1 MSTETK
7 IRPHDRAES
16 FHSAI
21 NEQNVFVFF
30 YQGPKT
36 LGVQSDLKHHREV
49 SRLWQRRQRSSGG
62 VAGTVILGGLTNN
75 VHRVEQSCSSLWCQQ
90 NYNNHWK
97 PDCLTY
103 TNSRSVFDKRIHVW
117 VFSVECR
124 KRWSMSLG
132 DNTVLHLLPTLGC
145 TMEVKQAN
153 CLHVTLQFHD
163 VWQLTFT
170 DLQRP
175 HCSDHDWKSAV
186 VTSQDFFF
194 GFSGTLMSD
203 KRRGDWQESC
213 DLFIPQITVS
223 LKRQKEN
230 LLSSL
235 N

>member
-97 PDCLTY
+97 PLTVSHTPTAEVYLTNGYMSIFSWVPKKMVHESGWQHCVTSTAHTGLYNGGETSQLPPCYPTVSRCLTIDFHWP
-103 TNSRSVFDKRIHVW
+103 TKTPLFWPWLKVS
-117 VFSVECR
+117 CR
-124 KRWSMSLG
+124 DFTGLFFW
-132 DNTVLHLLPTLGC
+132 LLRDI
-145 TMEVKQAN
+145 
-153 CLHVTLQFHD
+153 D
-163 VWQLTFT
+163 VW
-170 DLQRP
+170 
-175 HCSDHDWKSAV
+175 
-186 VTSQDFFF
+186 
-194 GFSGTLMSD
+194 
-203 KRRGDWQESC
+203 
-213 DLFIPQITVS
+213 
-223 LKRQKEN
+223 
-230 LLSSL
+230 
-235 N
+235 

>member
-97 PDCLTY
+97 PLTVSHTPTAEVYLTNGYMYEYFQLSAEKDGPWVWVTTLCYIYCPHWVVQWRWNKPIASMLPYSFTMFDNWLSLTY
-103 TNSRSVFDKRIHVW
+103 KDPI
-117 VFSVECR
+117 
-124 KRWSMSLG
+124 
-132 DNTVLHLLPTLGC
+132 VL
-145 TMEVKQAN
+145 TMTESQLSWLHRTFFLASQGHW
-153 CLHVTLQFHD
+153 CLIRGEGTEKNHVT
-163 VWQLTFT
+163 
-170 DLQRP
+170 
-175 HCSDHDWKSAV
+175 
-186 VTSQDFFF
+186 
-194 GFSGTLMSD
+194 
-203 KRRGDWQESC
+203 
-213 DLFIPQITVS
+213 
-223 LKRQKEN
+223 
-230 LLSSL
+230 SSFL
-235 N
+235 R